1 MATDTPTTNL
11 SSVPPHKLW
20 DDGYLLQAVARW
32 HLARGELKVEFASRD
47 LQIMEDGSYNGK
59 DRVLELCEKLRK
71 TEEDLFGNP
80 AMTLP
85 GIRKLLAIAAEIEAY
100 RRADREDLFGSGP
113 VLEILAA
120 AMSSIGGLETRQAGH

>member
-1 MATDTPTTNL
+1 MADKSHTTNL

-32 HLARGELKVEFASRD
+32 HLARAELKAEFASRD
-47 LQIMEDGSYNGK
+47 LKSAAGEPYVK

-71 TEEDLFGNP
+71 AEEDLFGNP

-85 GIRKLLAIAAEIEAY
+85 GIRKLLAIA
-100 RRADREDLFGSGP
+100 
-113 VLEILAA
+113 
-120 AMSSIGGLETRQAGH
+120 